1 MGQIPVFINTISK
14 RPRPFIYVSPL
25 AALAYNGKRSTW
37 FWQTATAFKDSNI
50 NYLALCRKKFLT
62 PDVEQEFSNCS
73 MHQSHHSAPWG
84 LPWTWQSAL
93 LVGWHVA
100 PMLLVPGLHTES
112 HTARETHQISLFHS
126 SNRMHTYHQ
135 ICFVAADRQLRH
147 LFLLVLWPNFQ
158 ISLVRLLP
166 V

>member
-50 NYLALCRKKFLT
+50 NYLALCRKKISDPWCGAGVLKLQHASEPPLRAVRAAVNLT
-62 PDVEQEFSNCS
+62 ICTSS
-73 MHQSHHSAPWG
+73 W
-84 LPWTWQSAL
+84 L
-93 LVGWHVA
+93 
-100 PMLLVPGLHTES
+100 
-112 HTARETHQISLFHS
+112 ARGADAAGTRTPHGEPRSKRNSPNLSFHS